1 MTDDE
6 KLVKNIRL
14 VVDDYNSTIRSENK
28 DDFDMVDAV
37 AIRRTLRMV
46 GFKLLYD
53 DDGTIK
59 SVVLPDYSGIKNN
72 F

>member
-1 MTDDE
+1 MTDNE
-6 KLVKNIRL
+6 KLIDSIRL
-14 VVDDYNSTIRSENK
+14 VVDDYNSTIRSKNK

-53 DDGTIK
+53 DDGTIRK
-59 SVVLPDYSGIKNN
+59 VVLPDYSGIRND